1 MKKIILLA
9 VLVFAFNFANAQ
21 KVKYGVKAGLNIA
34 NANLSGDGVP
44 STSSVTSFHVGA
56 FAEINISKKVFFQPE
71 LVYSMQGANFS
82 QAVVLSETLYQTDN
96 TFKLSYINIPL
107 MFKYYPQEK
116 FYFEAGPQIGFLTSA
131 KLEVNVSGYGSN
143 TQDAKQL
150 FKSSDFGLNFGLG
163 YNFTKRVTSNVRYN
177 LGLSNI
183 ANTDSGDN
191 TTIKNSV
198 FSISLGYIF

>member
-1 MKKIILLA
+1 
-9 VLVFAFNFANAQ
+9 
-21 KVKYGVKAGLNIA
+21 
-34 NANLSGDGVP
+34 
-44 STSSVTSFHVGA
+44 
-56 FAEINISKKVFFQPE
+56 
-71 LVYSMQGANFS
+71 
-82 QAVVLSETLYQTDN
+82 
-96 TFKLSYINIPL
+96 

-131 KLEVNVSGYGSN
+131 KLEVEVLGYGSN
-143 TQDAKQL
+143 TQDAKDS

-183 ANTDSGDN
+183 ANTESGDN

>member
-1 MKKIILLA
+1 MKKLILLT

-34 NANLSGDGVP
+34 NAIISEDGAP
-44 STSSVTSFHVGA
+44 STSSVTSFHVGG
-56 FAEINISKKVFFQPE
+56 FAEINISKKLFFQPE
-71 LVYSMQGANFS
+71 LVYSMQGTNFS
-82 QAVVLSETLYQTDN
+82 LPVDVNGTVYSTNN

-116 FYFEAGPQIGFLTSA
+116 FYFEAGPQIGLLTSA
-131 KLEVNVSGYGSN
+131 KLEVEVAGYGSN
-143 TQDAKQL
+143 TQDAKEL

-183 ANTDSGDN
+183 ADTESGDN
-191 TTIKNSV
+191 STIKNSV